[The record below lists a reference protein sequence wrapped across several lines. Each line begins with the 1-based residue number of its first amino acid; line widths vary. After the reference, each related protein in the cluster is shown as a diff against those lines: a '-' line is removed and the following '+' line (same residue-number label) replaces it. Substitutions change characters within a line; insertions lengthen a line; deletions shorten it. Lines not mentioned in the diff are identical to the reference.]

1 MKVYVDE
8 LPESCVECYFY
19 KDRCCLF
26 DTGDCPFET
35 NIITFNSIAEYTK
48 QVRKEVCEEI
58 KKNADVI
65 LEEGVYENY
74 MTGEKAIM
82 TKTIYN
88 IDEVKLDQIQG
99 ETK

>member
-1 MKVYVDE
+1 MKVYVD
-8 LPESCVECYFY
+8 SNDIGTTVTY
-19 KDRCCLF
+19 KEENGKKEYIYCHDREGFVFKDLS
-26 DTGDCPFET
+26 D
-35 NIITFNSIAEYTK
+35 YTK
-48 QVRKEVCEEI
+48 QVRKEVIEEI

-74 MTGEKAIM
+74 ITGEKTIM